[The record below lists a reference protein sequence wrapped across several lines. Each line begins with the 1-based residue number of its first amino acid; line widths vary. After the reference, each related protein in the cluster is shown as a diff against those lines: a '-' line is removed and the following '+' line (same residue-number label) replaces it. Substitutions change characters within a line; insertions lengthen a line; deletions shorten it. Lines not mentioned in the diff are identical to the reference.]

1 VVKTV
6 RDAVAAVVVEEEVI
20 VRADIVVAMLV
31 VRVRKVVRL
40 VSLRRSSV
48 VDSVV
53 AVVHLLRPR
62 SG

>member
-6 RDAVAAVVVEEEVI
+6 RDAVVAVVVEEEVI

-62 SG
+62 FG